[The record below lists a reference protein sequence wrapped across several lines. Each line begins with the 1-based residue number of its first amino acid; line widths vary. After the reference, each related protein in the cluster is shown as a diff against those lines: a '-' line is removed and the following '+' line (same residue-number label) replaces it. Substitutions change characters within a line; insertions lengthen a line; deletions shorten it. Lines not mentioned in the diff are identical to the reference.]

1 MLAKAIGFSLIAVL
15 LLVVLAALGLFVKM
29 LATFFALLLVVALIP
44 LLVAVY
50 VKLKLRAKRREDVE
64 RSRDSVLKHVWEE
77 QQHRE
82 W

>member
-1 MLAKAIGFSLIAVL
+1 MLAKSIGFALLAVL
-15 LLVVLAALGLFVKM
+15 LLVVLAALGLFAKLLM
-29 LATFFALLLVVALIP
+29 TFFALLLVVALIP

-50 VKLKLRAKRREDVE
+50 AKLKLQAKKREDVD
-64 RSRDSVLKHVWEE
+64 RSRGSVLKHVWEE